1 MGQGIRQLFLLLALD
16 IYTQM
21 SVGQEIS
28 LKYDLLEQQSRETF
42 VGNVAVDSLL
52 KANVTQEELER
63 MKFQILTQGSKDAS
77 YFIIDEKSSTI
88 KTASVLDREVLCEF
102 EVKCVL
108 EFSVAVYKQD
118 QQHSSLDLFKI
129 FAIKVNILDANDN
142 APTFPQSQVALDVQE
157 SVPVDFV
164 LLTSGAVDPDMGIN
178 NSIKSYTLKPSNE
191 MFGLKEI
198 KNIDGTTDLGLV
210 VRYKLDRE
218 TLDFYQVEIVA
229 KDGGF
234 PQRSGTVMVNITV
247 IDDNDN
253 KPLFSQAKYDAS
265 IPENHPVG
273 KNVLTLSA
281 QDLDINENGEFTFA
295 FNSRVPQKIKDKFA
309 VNKTSGAIYTI
320 SEIDYE
326 EEDNY
331 QFLVEV
337 QDKGR
342 EPKSSTSV
350 VNINILDVNDNAPQI
365 SVNLLPDGT
374 DILESAEVG
383 RYVANFAVSDLDSG
397 PNGEIQC
404 QVLGEFF
411 KIEEIFNNMYKV
423 IIKSPLDYESRH
435 VHNVT
440 IQCQDQGIPQHQNTS
455 SFLIN
460 VLDVNDNNPVFLQSI
475 YRATIKE
482 NNPPN
487 EVITTVKAVDKD
499 SGLAG
504 KVTYFMH
511 TDGSDSFH
519 VDSTSGVITVKKSL
533 DREMSPVILFHV
545 NASDAGNPQL
555 KSSTL
560 IRLTLED
567 ENDNTP
573 MFKKSHFEFYVL
585 EEQKNLPIVGRLFA
599 EDPDAG
605 PNGQFSFD
613 FASPR
618 YPEFIL
624 DYDTGLLKAGMLDR
638 ELKTVYNFNVT
649 VTDKGNPP
657 RSSMALVTV
666 HVLDANDNMP
676 RIIYPD
682 NHNNT
687 IKLMYTT
694 PKDSVIARVE
704 ADDIDEGNNS
714 ILSFYIH
721 KVEPTKPD
729 LFKMN
734 AETGELMIAKT
745 MHLYDSDSYRLVL
758 GVKNGVFTMFANLN
772 VIITVSNNTVLG
784 AQSPGSGENNIVIVI
799 AIVVVTVILSV
810 AIIAAICIVKYVD
823 RHRQHRKESKA
834 EVCVDLKN
842 PETLVMAG
850 TPQFTDIKRNK
861 KEVSFSL
868 SDEDSMNISSLTNI
882 TSFSSY
888 LKNPHSTYSMDG
900 KPLEQGP
907 QACSSILTNSSHHSD
922 FSKDHLTEKNINTLY
937 HQQTPSPTW
946 LQQLQEKNRRDQA
959 LRKAGDDDSE
969 MSAESATSDSG
980 RGGSEEDINS
990 NRGNPMSD
998 TEETRQAY
1006 SNEFSPGDQSHN
1018 SSNKHTNVLHSNYRK
1033 RISTNENYPRN
1044 ISFSDD
1050 SVTANTTVDSAKN
1063 RHGRSSQDNHNQTSL
1078 SRILCMSADRGLS
1091 FVNGRTHLDT
1101 LDEATHSTFGLRYS
1115 LQDIDDTVSESVIT
1129 RDDDGNSTTTSGSY
1143 TINPDELVHEIDN
1156 LFFKS
1161 DVVV

>member
-1 MGQGIRQLFLLLALD
+1 MMGQGIRQLFLLLALD

-21 SVGQEIS
+21 TVGQEIS
-28 LKYDLLEQQSRETF
+28 LRYDLLEQQSQETF

-52 KANVTQEELER
+52 KANVTQEELDR

-77 YFIIDEKSSTI
+77 FFMIDEKSSTI
-88 KTASVLDREVLCEF
+88 KTANVLDREVLCEY
-102 EVKCVL
+102 EIQCVL
-108 EFSVAVYKQD
+108 EFSVAVYKQHP
-118 QQHSSLDLFKI
+118 QHSNLDLFKI
-129 FAIKVNILDANDN
+129 FTIKVNIVDANDN
-142 APTFPQSQVALDVQE
+142 APTFPKSQVALNVQE
-157 SVPVDFV
+157 SVPVDYV
-164 LLTSGAVDPDMGIN
+164 LLTSGAVDPDMGVN
-178 NSIKSYTLKPSNE
+178 NSIQSYTLKPSNE

-198 KNIDGTTDLGLV
+198 KNIDGTTDLGLI

-234 PQRSGTVMVNITV
+234 PQRSGAVLVNITV

-253 KPLFSQAKYDAS
+253 RPLFSQAKYDAA

-273 KNVLTLSA
+273 KSVLTLSA
-281 QDLDINENGEFTFA
+281 QDLDIDENGEFTFS

-309 VNKTSGAIYTI
+309 VNETSGEIYTI
-320 SEIDYE
+320 SEIDFE

-342 EPKSSTSV
+342 EPKSSTSI

-365 SVNLLPDGT
+365 SVNLLPDGA

-383 RYVANFAVSDLDSG
+383 RYVANFAVSDRDSG
-397 PNGEIQC
+397 ANGKVQC
-404 QVLGEFF
+404 QVLGQFF
-411 KIEEIFNNMYKV
+411 RIEEIFTNMYKV
-423 IIKSPLDYESRH
+423 TIKNPLDYESKH

-460 VLDVNDNNPVFLQSI
+460 VLDVNDNSPVFLQSI
-475 YRATIKE
+475 YRATIME

-487 EVITTVKAVDKD
+487 EVITTVEAVDKD

-511 TDGSDSFH
+511 TDGKDNFKVH
-519 VDSTSGVITVKKSL
+519 PTLGVVTVTKSL
-533 DREMSPVILFHV
+533 DREINPVILFHV

-573 MFKKSHFEFYVL
+573 HFKKSHFEFYVV

-649 VTDKGNPP
+649 VSDKGTPQ
-657 RSSMALVTV
+657 RSSVALVTI

-682 NHNNT
+682 NLNNT

-694 PKDSVIARVE
+694 PKESVIARIQ

-714 ILSFYIH
+714 MLSFYIH
-721 KVEPTKPD
+721 QVEPSKND

-734 AETGELMIAKT
+734 SATGELIIAKT
-745 MHLYDSDSYRLVL
+745 MHLYDADSYRLVL
-758 GVKNGVFTMFANLN
+758 AVKNGVFTMYANLN

-784 AQSPGSGENNIVIVI
+784 PHSQDSGESNILIVV

-810 AIIAAICIVKYVD
+810 AIIAAICVVKYVD
-823 RHRQHRKESKA
+823 RHRQLQKKTRDEIVIGMKKQESLTT
-834 EVCVDLKN
+834 ESS
-842 PETLVMAG
+842 
-850 TPQFTDIKRNK
+850 QFTEMKPRNK

-868 SDEDSMNISSLTNI
+868 SDDDSMNISSLTNI

-888 LKNPHSTYSMDG
+888 MKNPHSVYSMEE
-900 KPLEQGP
+900 K
-907 QACSSILTNSSHHSD
+907 SSEVTTCCQN
-922 FSKDHLTEKNINTLY
+922 F
-937 HQQTPSPTW
+937 
-946 LQQLQEKNRRDQA
+946 
-959 LRKAGDDDSE
+959 
-969 MSAESATSDSG
+969 
-980 RGGSEEDINS
+980 
-990 NRGNPMSD
+990 
-998 TEETRQAY
+998 
-1006 SNEFSPGDQSHN
+1006 F
-1018 SSNKHTNVLHSNYRK
+1018 
-1033 RISTNENYPRN
+1033 RN
-1044 ISFSDD
+1044 SFS
-1050 SVTANTTVDSAKN
+1050 
-1063 RHGRSSQDNHNQTSL
+1063 
-1078 SRILCMSADRGLS
+1078 
-1091 FVNGRTHLDT
+1091 
-1101 LDEATHSTFGLRYS
+1101 
-1115 LQDIDDTVSESVIT
+1115 
-1129 RDDDGNSTTTSGSY
+1129 
-1143 TINPDELVHEIDN
+1143 N
-1156 LFFKS
+1156 LPCLL
-1161 DVVV
+1161 

>member
-1 MGQGIRQLFLLLALD
+1 MMGQGIRQLFLLLALD

-77 YFIIDEKSSTI
+77 YFMIDEKSSTI
-88 KTASVLDREVLCEF
+88 KTASVLDRENLCEF
-102 EVKCVL
+102 EVQCVL

-118 QQHSSLDLFKI
+118 PQHNSQLDLFKI
-129 FAIKVNILDANDN
+129 FAIKVNVVDANDN
-142 APTFPQSQVALDVQE
+142 APTFPQSQVALKVQE

-164 LLTSGAVDPDMGIN
+164 LLTSGAVDPDMGVN
-178 NSIKSYTLKPSNE
+178 NSIQTYTLKPSNE

-198 KNIDGTTDLGLV
+198 RNIDGTTDLGLV

-234 PQRSGTVMVNITV
+234 PQRSGTVLVNITV

-253 KPLFSQAKYDAS
+253 KPLFSQARYDAS

-281 QDLDINENGEFTFA
+281 QDLDINENGEITFA

-309 VNKTSGAIYTI
+309 VNKSSGEIYTI

-383 RYVANFAVSDLDSG
+383 RYVANFAVSDRDSG

-423 IIKSPLDYESRH
+423 IINRPLDYETNH

-460 VLDVNDNNPVFLQSI
+460 VLDVNDNRPVFLQSI
-475 YRATIKE
+475 YRATLTE

-487 EVITTVKAVDKD
+487 EVITTVQAVDKD

-504 KVTYFMH
+504 KVTYFLH
-511 TDGSDSFH
+511 TDGSDDFQ
-519 VDSTSGVITVKKSL
+519 VDPSTGEVTVKKSL
-533 DREMSPVILFHV
+533 DREMSPVVLFHV

-567 ENDNTP
+567 QNDNTP
-573 MFKKSHFEFYVL
+573 KFKKSHFEFYVI

-638 ELKTVYNFNVT
+638 ELKSVYNFNVT
-649 VTDKGNPP
+649 VKDKGNPP

-694 PKDSVIARVE
+694 PKDSVIAKVE

-721 KVEPTKPD
+721 RVEPSKND

-734 AETGELMIAKT
+734 AQSGELMIAKT

-772 VIITVSNNTVLG
+772 VIITVSNNTVL
-784 AQSPGSGENNIVIVI
+784 SPQAPVSGENNILIVIV
-799 AIVVVTVILSV
+799 IVVVTIILSV
-810 AIIAAICIVKYVD
+810 AIIAAICVVKYID
-823 RHRQHRKESKA
+823 RHRQLQKKSKEA
-834 EVCVDLKN
+834 VRVDLKN
-842 PETLVMAG
+842 SESLVH
-850 TPQFTDIKRNK
+850 TELPQFTDIKRNK
-861 KEVSFSL
+861 KEVSFSV
-868 SDEDSMNISSLTNI
+868 SEEDSMNISSLTNI

-888 LKNPHSTYSMDG
+888 LKNPHSTYSLDG
-900 KPLEQGP
+900 KPLEVN
-907 QACSSILTNSSHHSD
+907 IL
-922 FSKDHLTEKNINTLY
+922 I
-937 HQQTPSPTW
+937 
-946 LQQLQEKNRRDQA
+946 
-959 LRKAGDDDSE
+959 
-969 MSAESATSDSG
+969 
-980 RGGSEEDINS
+980 
-990 NRGNPMSD
+990 
-998 TEETRQAY
+998 
-1006 SNEFSPGDQSHN
+1006 
-1018 SSNKHTNVLHSNYRK
+1018 
-1033 RISTNENYPRN
+1033 
-1044 ISFSDD
+1044 
-1050 SVTANTTVDSAKN
+1050 
-1063 RHGRSSQDNHNQTSL
+1063 
-1078 SRILCMSADRGLS
+1078 
-1091 FVNGRTHLDT
+1091 
-1101 LDEATHSTFGLRYS
+1101 
-1115 LQDIDDTVSESVIT
+1115 
-1129 RDDDGNSTTTSGSY
+1129 
-1143 TINPDELVHEIDN
+1143 
-1156 LFFKS
+1156 
-1161 DVVV
+1161 

>member
-1 MGQGIRQLFLLLALD
+1 MMGQGIRQLFLLLALD
-16 IYTQM
+16 IYTQVT
-21 SVGQEIS
+21 VGQEIS

-52 KANVTQEELER
+52 KANVTQDELDR
-63 MKFQILTQGSKDAS
+63 MKFQILTQSSKDAS
-77 YFIIDEKSSTI
+77 YFMIHEKSSTI

-102 EVKCVL
+102 EVQCVL

-118 QQHSSLDLFKI
+118 PQHSNQLDLFKI

-142 APTFPQSQVALDVQE
+142 APTFPQSQVTLNVQE

-164 LLTSGAVDPDMGIN
+164 LLTSGAVDPDMGVN
-178 NSIKSYTLKPSNE
+178 NSIQSYTLIPSNE

-198 KNIDGTTDLGLV
+198 KNIDGSTDLGLV

-234 PQRSGTVMVNITV
+234 PQRSGTVLVNITV

-253 KPLFSQAKYDAS
+253 PPTFSQAKYDAAV
-265 IPENHPVG
+265 PENHPVG
-273 KNVLTLSA
+273 KSVLTLSA
-281 QDLDINENGEFTFA
+281 QDLDINENGEFTFS

-309 VNKTSGAIYTI
+309 VNETSGEIYTI
-320 SEIDYE
+320 SDIDFE
-326 EEDNY
+326 EEENY

-337 QDKGR
+337 KDKGR
-342 EPKSSTSV
+342 EPKSSTSI
-350 VNINILDVNDNAPQI
+350 VNISVLDVNDNAPQI
-365 SVNLLPDGT
+365 NVNLLPEGT

-397 PNGEIQC
+397 ANGKIQC

-411 KIEEIFNNMYKV
+411 KIEEIFTNMYKV
-423 IIKSPLDYESRH
+423 TIKSPLDYESKHRH
-435 VHNVT
+435 DVT

-455 SFLIN
+455 SFVIN

-475 YRATIKE
+475 YRATIME

-487 EVITTVKAVDKD
+487 EVITTVEAVDKD
-499 SGLAG
+499 SNLAG

-511 TDGSDSFH
+511 TDGSDNFQVH
-519 VDSTSGVITVKKSL
+519 PTSGVVTVKKSL
-533 DREMSPVILFHV
+533 DREINPVILFHV

-573 MFKKSHFEFYVL
+573 KFKKSHFEFYVI
-585 EEQKNLPIVGRLFA
+585 EEQKNLPTVGRLFA

-657 RSSMALVTV
+657 RSSLALVTV

-687 IKLMYTT
+687 IQVMYTT
-694 PKDSVIARVE
+694 PKDSVIARVK

-714 ILSFYIH
+714 VLSFYIH
-721 KVEPTKPD
+721 RVEPSKPD

-734 AETGELMIAKT
+734 AATGELIIAKT

-758 GVKNGVFTMFANLN
+758 GVKNGVFTMYANLN
-772 VIITVSNNTVLG
+772 VIITISNNTVLG
-784 AQSPGSGENNIVIVI
+784 PQSEGSGESNIIIVI

-810 AIIAAICIVKYVD
+810 AIIAAICIVRYVD
-823 RHRQHRKESKA
+823 RHRQIQKKSKETQI
-834 EVCVDLKN
+834 DLKKQ
-842 PETLVMAG
+842 ESLT
-850 TPQFTDIKRNK
+850 TESSQFTEIKSRNK

-868 SDEDSMNISSLTNI
+868 SDDDSMNISSLTNI

-888 LKNPHSTYSMDG
+888 LKNPHSAYSVDG
-900 KPLEQGP
+900 KLTEGP
-907 QACSSILTNSSHHSD
+907 QACSSILTNNTLHSD
-922 FSKDHLTEKNINTLY
+922 LSKDNLTEKNLNTLY
-937 HQQTPSPTW
+937 HQQVQSPW
-946 LQQLQEKNRRDQA
+946 LQQLQEKPRRGDPM
-959 LRKAGDDDSE
+959 LRKSEDDDSE

-980 RGGSEEDINS
+980 RGGSEDDINS

-998 TEETRQAY
+998 SEETRQAY
-1006 SNEFSPGDQSHN
+1006 TNEYPQPEQSQTP
-1018 SSNKHTNVLHSNYRK
+1018 NKHTNVLHSSYRK
-1033 RISTNENYPRN
+1033 PLPTSENYHRN

-1063 RHGRSSQDNHNQTSL
+1063 RHGRSSHDTHNQTTL
-1078 SRILCMSADRGLS
+1078 SRILCMSSDRGLS
-1091 FVNGRTHLDT
+1091 FINGHTHLDT

-1115 LQDIDDTVSESVIT
+1115 LQDIDDTVSESVLT

-1161 DVVV
+1161 DVIV